1 MNNYLKNKL
10 TTIQQ
15 IGEYRSDAL
24 NQIGIK
30 NVEDLLYYFP
40 RRYLDRSTVKK
51 TNQLIVGEECT
62 IVGQVQRIWTEKTRR
77 GTILKVSISDD
88 YGLLTLNWFG
98 GIRWIKKMFIVGD
111 WISVSG
117 KINFFQGFN
126 INHPDFDFLGS
137 DVGNLN
143 TGFIVPIYSSTE
155 NLKKKGINSRLFRK
169 IFKEIFREMRKD
181 VPDPI
186 PLNIRNENKLDGLVK
201 SFNSIHFPK
210 DEQSLQRAKYRFK
223 FQELLM
229 LQSVLAIK
237 RKIIRSE
244 KCEAQC
250 KKAGDLVTNLYK
262 KLPFDLTDSQ
272 KKVTREIYSDLK
284 SDVPMNRLLQ
294 GDVGSGKTIVS
305 AIASAIMTENNF
317 QTAIMAPTEILAEQ
331 HFQNFQKYF
340 TPWGIDCE
348 LLIGKQTKKQRE
360 KILPKIASGETQI
373 VIGTHALIQ
382 EQVKYSKLGL
392 VIIDEQ
398 HRFGVDQRMSLIKK
412 GLHPHVLSMTAT
424 PIPRTLS
431 ISIYGDMDTS
441 IIDEMPKGRKPIVTR
456 VVNEDKLPKVYDFI
470 KSQVSLKQQVFVV
483 YPLISESEK
492 MDLQA
497 AEIGFKK
504 LSHIFSN
511 YKVGLLHGKM
521 KKVEKDLVI
530 EKYKSGKMDILVST
544 TVVEVGVDIPNA
556 TVMIIENA
564 ERFGLSQLHQL
575 RGRIGRGGKKSY
587 CILVNRKYT
596 EQGSKRL
603 RILQE
608 TNDGFKISEADMK
621 LRGPGE
627 FFSAKQSGLV
637 DLKIANLL
645 EDGDILKK
653 ARISAFS
660 IIKDDP
666 KLENEN
672 NSDFKEFFLKNNK
685 DKLNYASIG

>member
-1 MNNYLKNKL
+1 
-10 TTIQQ
+10 
-15 IGEYRSDAL
+15 
-24 NQIGIK
+24 
-30 NVEDLLYYFP
+30 
-40 RRYLDRSTVKK
+40 
-51 TNQLIVGEECT
+51 
-62 IVGQVQRIWTEKTRR
+62 
-77 GTILKVSISDD
+77 
-88 YGLLTLNWFG
+88 
-98 GIRWIKKMFIVGD
+98 
-111 WISVSG
+111 
-117 KINFFQGFN
+117 
-126 INHPDFDFLGS
+126 
-137 DVGNLN
+137 
-143 TGFIVPIYSSTE
+143 
-155 NLKKKGINSRLFRK
+155 
-169 IFKEIFREMRKD
+169 MR
-181 VPDPI
+181 
-186 PLNIRNENKLDGLVK
+186 
-201 SFNSIHFPK
+201 
-210 DEQSLQRAKYRFK
+210 
-223 FQELLM
+223 
-229 LQSVLAIK
+229 
-237 RKIIRSE
+237 
-244 KCEAQC
+244 
-250 KKAGDLVTNLYK
+250 
-262 KLPFDLTDSQ
+262 
-272 KKVTREIYSDLK
+272 
-284 SDVPMNRLLQ
+284 
-294 GDVGSGKTIVS
+294 
-305 AIASAIMTENNF
+305 
-317 QTAIMAPTEILAEQ
+317 
-331 HFQNFQKYF
+331 
-340 TPWGIDCE
+340 
-348 LLIGKQTKKQRE
+348 
-360 KILPKIASGETQI
+360 
-373 VIGTHALIQ
+373 
-382 EQVKYSKLGL
+382 
-392 VIIDEQ
+392 
-398 HRFGVDQRMSLIKK
+398 
-412 GLHPHVLSMTAT
+412 
-424 PIPRTLS
+424 
-431 ISIYGDMDTS
+431 
-441 IIDEMPKGRKPIVTR
+441 KGRKPIVTR